1 MGKTLKISKPLLL
14 LIITIKKLIFDICD
28 THQHTKTRNTHKK
41 VQHVLVGTSTWVVWK
56 VEASHPATSTQK
68 QENNTQKKFSTYW
81 WGPALGSCGRQRP
94 PTSHPPAHK
103 NKKITHKKS
112 SARTGGDKTT
122 QNTKIQK
129 LFSFIKVHFRI

>member
-14 LIITIKKLIFDICD
+14 LIITEKKLIFDICD
-28 THQHTKTRNTHKK
+28 THQHTKTRNTHTKK
-41 VQHVLVGTSTWVVWK
+41 SSAHTGGDQHLGR
-56 VEASHPATSTQK
+56 VE
-68 QENNTQKKFSTYW
+68 
-81 WGPALGSCGRQRP
+81 GRGLPR
-94 PTSHPPAHK
+94 AHK
-103 NKKITHKKS
+103 NKKITHKKR